1 MPKKTINEADARV
14 RILAAATEV
23 FASTGYEGARVD
35 DIAARAGVNKAMLYY
50 HVGDKER
57 LYATV
62 LVDTI
67 DRVLV
72 SLQGA
77 MGQADTPEEKLQCV
91 LDTMAGFGTDHPQ
104 FVPIMLREVASGG
117 KTLPDEML
125 LRMAGIFR
133 IVAEVL
139 AEGRAKK
146 AFRQTD
152 PLLTHV
158 SLVGCM
164 MFLVASQPIRKRLAK
179 AAGIEHTHTF
189 ADLAKHTA
197 NLFLYGLAAKSG
209 ASGSSVPRV
218 PRGERGKTKPR
229 SSAEPREAPR
239 SPRNRGTRGT
249 RGTTSRSKK

>member
-1 MPKKTINEADARV
+1 MAKKTVNEADARV

-35 DIAARAGVNKAMLYY
+35 DIAARAGINKAMLYY

-72 SLQGA
+72 SLQAALGNA
-77 MGQADTPEEKLQCV
+77 ETPEDKLQCV

-133 IVAEVL
+133 IVSDVL

-158 SLVGCM
+158 SLVGSM
-164 MFLVASQPIRKRLAK
+164 MFLVASQPIRVRLSK
-179 AAGIEHTHTF
+179 VAGIEHTHTF

-197 NLFLYGLAAKSG
+197 NLFLYGLATKGS
-209 ASGSSVPRV
+209 SSVPRV
-218 PRGERGKTKPR
+218 PRRGSGKT
-229 SSAEPREAPR
+229 
-239 SPRNRGTRGT
+239 TRGT
-249 RGTTSRSKK
+249 RQTTSRSKK

>member
-1 MPKKTINEADARV
+1 MKKKVNEADARG

-35 DIAARAGVNKAMLYY
+35 DIAARAGINKAMLYY

-72 SLQGA
+72 SLSEALGKA
-77 MGQADTPEEKLQCV
+77 HSPEEKLRCV
-91 LDTMAGFGTDHPQ
+91 LDTLAGFGTDHPQ

-117 KTLPDEML
+117 AALPDEML

-133 IVAEVL
+133 LVAEVL
-139 AEGRAKK
+139 AEGTARKV
-146 AFRQTD
+146 FRRTD

-158 SLVGCM
+158 SLVGSM
-164 MFLVASQPIRKRLAK
+164 MFLVASQPIRARLSK
-179 AAGIEHTHTF
+179 VAGVEHTQTF
-189 ADLAKHTA
+189 EDLSRHTA
-197 NLFLYGLAAKSG
+197 NLFLYGLALDHTPAK
-209 ASGSSVPRV
+209 
-218 PRGERGKTKPR
+218 KKPR
-229 SSAEPREAPR
+229 AKPAAKLSAMRAAKPP
-239 SPRNRGTRGT
+239 
-249 RGTTSRSKK
+249 RSKK